1 MEKLGYISEQMNILS
16 VPYEFGQWNS
26 KVTYPYFVGE
36 ITEEPTTTEDGF
48 EQSTLLITGFHR
60 GTFSELLEVKEKIKK
75 HFDPIDGLRGSTKNG
90 AIAVFYDG
98 FFFVP
103 TGEADLK
110 KIQINLTIK
119 EWKGAV

>member
-1 MEKLGYISEQMNILS
+1 MDKLGYIDEQMKILS

-26 KVTYPYFVGE
+26 KVSYPYFVGE
-36 ITEEPTTTEDGF
+36 ITEEPTTTEDGA
-48 EQSTLLITGFHR
+48 EQSTLLLTGFHR
-60 GTFSELLEVKEKIKK
+60 GAYQELLKAKEKIKR
-75 HFDPIDGLRGSTKNG
+75 HFDHIDGLRGSTDNG
-90 AIAVFYDG
+90 AIVVFFDG
-98 FFFVP
+98 FFTVP